1 MKAKA
6 SVLLLLALVCTLV
19 AVKVNAQT
27 QPPATSETILV
38 VDRGNIQRS
47 VVAQLVFQRIIKER
61 GLEQRYR
68 VISRGMQGAPASPE
82 IPMHNNLRFYSAANG
97 SAGMEWENSEPTLRE
112 LGLLEEFTKHKAT
125 VLNRKDLEEA
135 ILVISLDTP
144 TVSDPTYGI
153 EAQFKEF
160 KGKVMLFTEMVGS
173 GAGIA
178 DGYGSSD
185 PKRHRQLILDVDRIA
200 RQGFD
205 ELLRRVSR

>member
-1 MKAKA
+1 MKTKSSAL
-6 SVLLLLALVCTLV
+6 VLLAFVCTLV
-19 AVKVNAQT
+19 AAEVNAQT
-27 QPPATSETILV
+27 QPAASSKTILV

-68 VISRGMQGAPASPE
+68 VISRGMQGTPASPE

-97 SAGMEWENSEPTLRE
+97 SAGMEWEHSEPTLQE
-112 LGLLEEFTKHKAT
+112 LGLLADFTQHKAT
-125 VLNRKDLEEA
+125 VLTRKDLEEA
-135 ILVISLDTP
+135 TLVISMDTP

-160 KGKVMLFTEMVGS
+160 RAKVMLFTELVGS

-205 ELLRRVSR
+205 ELLRRVNK